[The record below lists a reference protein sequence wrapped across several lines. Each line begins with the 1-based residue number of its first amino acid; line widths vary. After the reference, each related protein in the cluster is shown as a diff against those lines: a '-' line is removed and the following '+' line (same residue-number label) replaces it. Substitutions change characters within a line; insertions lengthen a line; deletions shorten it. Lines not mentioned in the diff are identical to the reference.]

1 MITPIHRMNRTVPV
15 ADLDRMLDE
24 LETLTGAD
32 QPAREFFGRLL
43 GRLALL
49 LQAKSAALLLPSRDD
64 CWIVLAA
71 QGEIATAQQDEF
83 QQAVAKDRASA
94 EVRQGRDGKWL
105 ACPVRRG
112 SWDKGALWVGFNP
125 AVSAAAANELEGILR
140 AFAEIVATR
149 QLNEQEAFLDSKWP
163 RLQQATAAMMQSES
177 VDQAG
182 YELVNSLAG
191 MLDADRVSLMRPGG
205 LLGKRPSRV
214 AVISGVARIDQ
225 RAVLVK
231 LIREGGSAILR
242 SPQPVIRTSRDAK
255 NPAPV
260 DAGGVAGLF
269 PQQVGVR
276 LGGGDTAASTRRKP
290 NGCLLLEWRDEEAFL
305 RAMPLLNQVLP
316 QLDQAWTQQ
325 VRWLGVPR
333 LFRRGLARAGGTV
346 VWRVIRWAIILA
358 ALASAGWWL
367 SRPVPLRI
375 EARGTLQPVG
385 QRGIHV
391 SIDGF
396 VEELLVEDGQA
407 VAAGQPLVRIRSP
420 ELEMQLQEIRGELT
434 TLAEKR
440 ASLNVELVQTFPD
453 TEEAAREQN
462 RLASEIRLLDIE
474 VEGLREKQ
482 KLLEE
487 QRGRLLLESP
497 AAGTVVAPQ
506 LRRFLDGRPVR
517 RGDLLFRVVEFD
529 GPWRLE
535 LLVLDGDSGHVRRW
549 FGEDASERSAGAV
562 PRAVDWVLAARPDE
576 WQTAPASW
584 ISAST
589 RNPDGSGAVV
599 DVFCDVDREKA
610 ADGHM
615 GATVHAWFPCGK
627 QPFGFVWSRRLIES
641 AQRRFWF

>member
-1 MITPIHRMNRTVPV
+1 MNRTVPV

-24 LETLTGAD
+24 LEKLTDAD

-49 LQAKSAALLLPSRDD
+49 LQAKSAAILMPSRDD

-71 QGEIATAQQDEF
+71 QGDIATAQLDEL
-83 QQAVAKDRASA
+83 QQTIAKDRASA

-125 AVSAAAANELEGILR
+125 AVSAAAAIELEALLR

-149 QLNEQEAFLDSKWP
+149 RLNEQEAFLDSKWP
-163 RLQQATAAMMQSES
+163 RLQQATAAMMRSES
-177 VDQAG
+177 ADQAG

-191 MLDADRVSLMRPGG
+191 LLEADRVSLMRPGG
-205 LLGKRPSRV
+205 LQGNRPSRV

-225 RAVLVK
+225 RAALVR
-231 LIREGGSAILR
+231 LIRDGGSAILR

-255 NPAPV
+255 SPAPV
-260 DAGGVAGLF
+260 DADGVAGLF

-276 LGGGDTAASTRRKP
+276 LGGDAGAGTRRKP
-290 NGCLLLEWRDEEAFL
+290 NGCLLLEWREEEAFL
-305 RAMPLLNQVLP
+305 RAVPLLNQVLP

-346 VWRVIRWAIILA
+346 AWRVIRWAIILA
-358 ALASAGWWL
+358 ALASAAWWL

-385 QRGIHV
+385 QRGVHV

-396 VEELLVEDGQA
+396 VEELLVEDGQT
-407 VAAGQPLVRIRSP
+407 VAAGQPLVRLRSP
-420 ELEMQLQEIRGELT
+420 ELEMQRQELRGQLT

-440 ASLNVELVQTFPD
+440 ESLNVELIQTSPD
-453 TEEAAREQN
+453 NEQAARDQN
-462 RLASEIRLLDIE
+462 RLAAEIRLLDIE
-474 VEGLREKQ
+474 VEGLEEKR
-482 KLLEE
+482 KLLD
-487 QRGRLLLESP
+487 GLDARLLIESP
-497 AAGTVVAPQ
+497 VAGSVVAPQ

-517 RGDLLFRVVEFD
+517 RGDLLFHVVDFD

-535 LLVLDGDSGHVRRW
+535 LMVPDGESGHVRNWYNR
-549 FGEDASERSAGAV
+549 GDGATAGSDP
-562 PRAVDWVLAARPDE
+562 PRELDWVLASQPE
-576 WQTAPASW
+576 QWQKAEVTW
-584 ISAST
+584 ISGAT
-589 RNPDGSGAVV
+589 RHPDGSGAIV
-599 DVFCDVDREKA
+599 DVFCLVDRARVSE
-610 ADGHM
+610 GHM
-615 GATVHAWFPCGK
+615 GATVHAWFPCGQ
-627 QPFGFVWSRRLIES
+627 QPFWFVWSRRLIES